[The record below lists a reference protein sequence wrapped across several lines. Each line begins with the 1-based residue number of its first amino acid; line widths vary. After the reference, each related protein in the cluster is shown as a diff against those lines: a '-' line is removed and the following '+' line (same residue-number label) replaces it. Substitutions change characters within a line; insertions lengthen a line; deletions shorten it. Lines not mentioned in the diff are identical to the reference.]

1 MGHFLYH
8 FFPVRSGQDDV
19 LIQRVNM
26 EISTYRDSIPSIEFQ
41 SKVDGI
47 KVLSN
52 PLMWWKNNA
61 SNLPLLSRLARRIL
75 CIPATSAPSERVFS
89 IAGLTITK
97 LRSSL
102 SSDNACAIICLH
114 DTWPIVEEYQ
124 NKRSKLK
131 NKHQVD
137 DKRLF

>member
-1 MGHFLYH
+1 M
-8 FFPVRSGQDDV
+8 V
-19 LIQRVNM
+19 
-26 EISTYRDSIPSIEFQ
+26 EKKAST
-41 SKVDGI
+41 
-47 KVLSN
+47 
-52 PLMWWKNNA
+52 
-61 SNLPLLSRLARRIL
+61 LPILSRLAKRIL

-114 DTWPIVEEYQ
+114 ETWPIVEEYQ

-131 NKHQVD
+131 NKYQID
-137 DKRLF
+137 NKRLF